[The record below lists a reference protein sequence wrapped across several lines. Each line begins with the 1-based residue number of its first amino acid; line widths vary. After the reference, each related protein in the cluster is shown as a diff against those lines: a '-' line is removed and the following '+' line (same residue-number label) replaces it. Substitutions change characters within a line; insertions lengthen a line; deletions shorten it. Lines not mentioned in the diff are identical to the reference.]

1 MARLVLII
9 ADSVVNH
16 LHQQHGHSNSQQSTY
31 DANGPL
37 WPTLAHS
44 GPPWPTVR
52 ICSAEAVFMNVL
64 TLSLSISPNRVTQN
78 RLTTDLQQCLNYNS
92 SLRKKSLT

>member
-31 DANGPL
+31 DAN
-37 WPTLAHS
+37 

>member
-16 LHQQHGHSNSQQSTY
+16 LHQQHGHCNSQQSTY
-31 DANGPL
+31 NANGPL

-44 GPPWPTVR
+44 SYLFRRSRVHERSDAIIINFPQSRYTK
-52 ICSAEAVFMNVL
+52 
-64 TLSLSISPNRVTQN
+64 SPNN
-78 RLTTDLQQCLNYNS
+78 RFAAMFKL
-92 SLRKKSLT
+92 